1 MESELNKAFAA
12 WSRHSGLRFVR
23 AEPDGARG
31 DISVA
36 FGRYAHGDNYPFD
49 GPGKYTNTCIAP
61 AKPLWSMDDKISVGG
76 QGVYSFFLKHLF
88 ILAQHVRT
96 SEKFGEN
103 PSALNYDIV
112 AACLLSYSLLFCQIS
127 PQKTEHFAI

>member
-1 MESELNKAFAA
+1 MESELKKAFAA

-49 GPGKYTNTCIAP
+49 GPG
-61 AKPLWSMDDKISVGG
+61 
-76 QGVYSFFLKHLF
+76 
-88 ILAQHVRT
+88 
-96 SEKFGEN
+96 
-103 PSALNYDIV
+103 
-112 AACLLSYSLLFCQIS
+112 
-127 PQKTEHFAI
+127 

>member
-1 MESELNKAFAA
+1 MLPSSSYPNSIENWTPKLGNETHIESELKKAFSA

-49 GPGKYTNTCIAP
+49 GPGKW
-61 AKPLWSMDDKISVGG
+61 LEVERG
-76 QGVYSFFLKHLF
+76 
-88 ILAQHVRT
+88 
-96 SEKFGEN
+96 
-103 PSALNYDIV
+103 PSNNDVHTGRRGTLGSTQDA
-112 AACLLSYSLLFCQIS
+112 
-127 PQKTEHFAI
+127 